1 MTERSRAKTGAR
13 KGASKKA
20 ATEAAEAS
28 APFADLSFEKALEQL
43 EGIVDRLEEGD
54 LDLADALAGFEEG
67 VQLTKHC
74 HAQLEAAERRIEV
87 LTSDGGETSTRVF
100 ATDASAIEDDD

>member
-1 MTERSRAKTGAR
+1 VTERSRAKTGAR
-13 KGASKKA
+13 KAPKKKG

-28 APFADLSFEKALEQL
+28 GAFADLSFEQALEQL

-67 VQLTKHC
+67 VQLTRHC
-74 HAQLEAAERRIEV
+74 HEKLEAAERRIEV
-87 LTSDGGETSTRVF
+87 LTGEGSSRPF
-100 ATDASAIEDDD
+100 ATDASVSEDDD